1 MTTTINDISDLARIL
16 AERPEWSDTLRSLL
30 LTKEILDLPTAL
42 AQLTRV
48 VNDFIQEQRETNQR
62 ADARLARLEQ
72 VVNDFIQEQREIN
85 QRADARLTRLEEIA
99 ASSNERLARLEQVV
113 NDFIQD
119 QRETNQR
126 ADERLARLEEI
137 AASSNERLARL
148 EEIAAHSE
156 QRLTRLEEIAAHSEQ
171 RLTRL
176 EEIAAHSEQRLTRL
190 EEIAAHSEQRLTRLE
205 EIAASSNE
213 RLTGLEGRTANL
225 EEIAASTNER
235 LTGLETNTRQMRV
248 EIDRMQGQLGRLLG
262 ADAERRLQGNLSRV
276 LSQRMRLRRAVTLK
290 SIVANIDQGLADLL
304 EDAEENQSIT
314 PEQHLQVSLLD
325 VILRATDRAT
335 AAPVYIA
342 VEVSITLHQE
352 DIDRAA
358 ERAAI
363 LEKATGVA
371 AKAVVVSGR
380 VHPPQEAQAA
390 AAGVSIILAEDLARD
405 APED

>member
-42 AQLTRV
+42 AELTRV
-48 VNDFIQEQRETNQR
+48 VNEFIQEQRETNQR

-85 QRADARLTRLEEIA
+85 QRADERLARLEEIA
-99 ASSNERLARLEQVV
+99 ASSNERLTRLEQVV

-148 EEIAAHSE
+148 EEIAASSNE
-156 QRLTRLEEIAAHSEQ
+156 RLA
-171 RLTRL
+171 
-176 EEIAAHSEQRLTRL
+176 
-190 EEIAAHSEQRLTRLE
+190 RLE

-262 ADAERRLQGNLSRV
+262 ADAERRLQGNLTRV

-304 EDAEENQSIT
+304 EDAEDQQIIT
-314 PEQHLQVSLLD
+314 PNQHSQVWLLD
-325 VILRATDRAT
+325 VILRAIDRAT

-363 LEKATGVA
+363 LEKATGIA

-380 VHPPQEAQAA
+380 VHPPQETQAA
-390 AAGVSIILAEDLARD
+390 TAGVHIILAEDLARD

>member
-42 AQLTRV
+42 AELTR
-48 VNDFIQEQRETNQR
+48 
-62 ADARLARLEQ
+62 
-72 VVNDFIQEQREIN
+72 
-85 QRADARLTRLEEIA
+85 
-99 ASSNERLARLEQVV
+99 VV

-137 AASSNERLARL
+137 AASSNE
-148 EEIAAHSE
+148 
-156 QRLTRLEEIAAHSEQ
+156 

-205 EIAASSNE
+205 EIAASTNERLARLEEIAASTNE

-290 SIVANIDQGLADLL
+290 SIVANIDQVLADLL
-304 EDAEENQSIT
+304 EDAEDQQIIT
-314 PEQHLQVSLLD
+314 PNQHSQVWLLD

-380 VHPPQEAQAA
+380 VPPPQESQAA
-390 AAGVSIILAEDLARD
+390 AAGVHIILAEDLARD

>member
-42 AQLTRV
+42 AELTRV
-48 VNDFIQEQRETNQR
+48 VNDFIQEQREINQR
-62 ADARLARLEQ
+62 ADERLARLEQ

-85 QRADARLTRLEEIA
+85 QRADARL
-99 ASSNERLARLEQVV
+99 
-113 NDFIQD
+113 
-119 QRETNQR
+119 
-126 ADERLARLEEI
+126 ARLEEI
-137 AASSNERLARL
+137 AAR
-148 EEIAAHSE
+148 SE
-156 QRLTRLEEIAAHSEQ
+156 QRLTK
-171 RLTRL
+171 
-176 EEIAAHSEQRLTRL
+176 
-190 EEIAAHSEQRLTRLE
+190 LE

-213 RLTGLEGRTANL
+213 RLTRL

-248 EIDRMQGQLGRLLG
+248 EIDRMRGQLGRLLG
-262 ADAERRLQGNLSRV
+262 ADAERRLQGHLDVV

-290 SIVANIDQGLADLL
+290 SIIASIDRGFAELL
-304 EDAEENQSIT
+304 EDAEDQQIIT
-314 PEQHLQVSLLD
+314 PEQNIQVRLLD
-325 VILRATDRAT
+325 VILRAIDRAT

-363 LEKATGVA
+363 LEKATGIA

-380 VHPPQEAQAA
+380 VHPPQETQAA
-390 AAGVSIILAEDLARD
+390 AAGVHIILAEDLARD

>member
-1 MTTTINDISDLARIL
+1 MTTTTINDISDLARIL

-42 AQLTRV
+42 AQLT
-48 VNDFIQEQRETNQR
+48 
-62 ADARLARLEQ
+62 Q
-72 VVNDFIQEQREIN
+72 VVNDFIQEQREI
-85 QRADARLTRLEEIA
+85 
-99 ASSNERLARLEQVV
+99 
-113 NDFIQD
+113 
-119 QRETNQR
+119 NQR

-148 EEIAAHSE
+148 EEIAARSE
-156 QRLTRLEEIAAHSEQ
+156 QRLAR
-171 RLTRL
+171 
-176 EEIAAHSEQRLTRL
+176 
-190 EEIAAHSEQRLTRLE
+190 
-205 EIAASSNE
+205 
-213 RLTGLEGRTANL
+213 L

-235 LTGLETNTRQMRV
+235 LTGLETNTRQMRG
-248 EIDRMQGQLGRLLG
+248 EIDRMQGQIGRLLG
-262 ADAERRLQGNLSRV
+262 AEAERRLQGHLDVV

-290 SIVANIDQGLADLL
+290 SIIANIDRGLADLL
-304 EDAEENQSIT
+304 EDAEDQQIIT
-314 PEQHLQVSLLD
+314 PEQNIHVRLLD
-325 VILRATDRAT
+325 VILRAIDRAT

-342 VEVSITLHQE
+342 VEISLTLHQE

-380 VHPPQEAQAA
+380 VPPPQETQAA
-390 AAGVSIILAEDLARD
+390 AAGVHIILAEDLARD

>member
-42 AQLTRV
+42 AELTRV
-48 VNDFIQEQRETNQR
+48 VNDFIQEQREINQR
-62 ADARLARLEQ
+62 ADARLSRLEQ

-85 QRADARLTRLEEIA
+85 QRADARLARLEEIA

-126 ADERLARLEEI
+126 ADARLARLEEIAAHSEQRLTRLEEIAARSEQRLTRLEEIAASSNERLARLEEI

-148 EEIAAHSE
+148 EEIA
-156 QRLTRLEEIAAHSEQ
+156 T
-171 RLTRL
+171 
-176 EEIAAHSEQRLTRL
+176 
-190 EEIAAHSEQRLTRLE
+190 
-205 EIAASSNE
+205 SSNE
-213 RLTGLEGRTANL
+213 RLTGLEGRTDNL

-304 EDAEENQSIT
+304 EDAEDQQIIT
-314 PEQHLQVSLLD
+314 PNQHSQVCLLD
-325 VILRATDRAT
+325 VILRAIDRAT

-358 ERAAI
+358 DRAAI

-380 VHPPQEAQAA
+380 VPPPQEAQAA

>member
-48 VNDFIQEQRETNQR
+48 VNDFIQEQRE
-62 ADARLARLEQ
+62 
-72 VVNDFIQEQREIN
+72 IN
-85 QRADARLTRLEEIA
+85 QRADA
-99 ASSNERLARLEQVV
+99 
-113 NDFIQD
+113 
-119 QRETNQR
+119 
-126 ADERLARLEEI
+126 RLARLEEI

-148 EEIAAHSE
+148 EEIAASSND
-156 QRLTRLEEIAAHSEQ
+156 RLARLEEIAASSNE
-171 RLTRL
+171 
-176 EEIAAHSEQRLTRL
+176 
-190 EEIAAHSEQRLTRLE
+190 RLTRLE

-213 RLTGLEGRTANL
+213 RLTNL
-225 EEIAASTNER
+225 ETDNR
-235 LTGLETNTRQMRV
+235 RMR
-248 EIDRMQGQLGRLLG
+248 GQLGRLLG

-304 EDAEENQSIT
+304 EDAEDQQIIT
-314 PEQHLQVSLLD
+314 PNQHSQVWLLD
-325 VILRATDRAT
+325 VILRAIDRAT

-380 VHPPQEAQAA
+380 VPPPQETQAA
-390 AAGVSIILAEDLARD
+390 AAGVHIILAEDLARD

>member
-48 VNDFIQEQRETNQR
+48 VNDFIQEQRE
-62 ADARLARLEQ
+62 
-72 VVNDFIQEQREIN
+72 I
-85 QRADARLTRLEEIA
+85 
-99 ASSNERLARLEQVV
+99 
-113 NDFIQD
+113 
-119 QRETNQR
+119 NQR

-137 AASSNERLARL
+137 AASSNERL
-148 EEIAAHSE
+148 
-156 QRLTRLEEIAAHSEQ
+156 TRLEEIAASTNE
-171 RLTRL
+171 
-176 EEIAAHSEQRLTRL
+176 
-190 EEIAAHSEQRLTRLE
+190 RLTRLE

-213 RLTGLEGRTANL
+213 RLARL
-225 EEIAASTNER
+225 EEIAASSNER
-235 LTGLETNTRQMRV
+235 LTNLETDNRRMR
-248 EIDRMQGQLGRLLG
+248 GQLGRLLG

-304 EDAEENQSIT
+304 EDAEDQQIIT
-314 PEQHLQVSLLD
+314 PNQHSQVWLLD

-342 VEVSITLHQE
+342 VEISITLHQE

-363 LEKATGVA
+363 LEKATGIA

-380 VHPPQEAQAA
+380 VHPPQETQAA
-390 AAGVSIILAEDLARD
+390 AAGVHIILAEDLARD

>member
-1 MTTTINDISDLARIL
+1 MTTTTINDISDLARIL

-42 AQLTRV
+42 AQLT
-48 VNDFIQEQRETNQR
+48 
-62 ADARLARLEQ
+62 Q
-72 VVNDFIQEQREIN
+72 VVNDFIQEQREI
-85 QRADARLTRLEEIA
+85 
-99 ASSNERLARLEQVV
+99 
-113 NDFIQD
+113 
-119 QRETNQR
+119 NQR

-137 AASSNERLARL
+137 AASSNERLTRL
-148 EEIAAHSE
+148 EEIAASSNA
-156 QRLTRLEEIAAHSEQ
+156 RLTRLEEIAA
-171 RLTRL
+171 R
-176 EEIAAHSEQRLTRL
+176 
-190 EEIAAHSEQRLTRLE
+190 SEQRLTRLE
-205 EIAASSNE
+205 EIAAS
-213 RLTGLEGRTANL
+213 
-225 EEIAASTNER
+225 TNER
-235 LTGLETNTRQMRV
+235 VSNLEADNRR
-248 EIDRMQGQLGRLLG
+248 IHGQLGRLLG
-262 ADAERRLQGNLSRV
+262 AEAERRLQGHLDVV

-290 SIVANIDQGLADLL
+290 SIIASIDRGLADLL
-304 EDAEENQSIT
+304 EDAEDQQIIT
-314 PEQHLQVSLLD
+314 PEQNIQVRLLD

-342 VEVSITLHQE
+342 VEISLTLHQE

-390 AAGVSIILAEDLARD
+390 AAGVSIILVEDLARD

>member
-62 ADARLARLEQ
+62 ADERLARLEQ

-85 QRADARLTRLEEIA
+85 QRAD
-99 ASSNERLARLEQVV
+99 
-113 NDFIQD
+113 
-119 QRETNQR
+119 
-126 ADERLARLEEI
+126 ERLARLEEI
-137 AASSNERLARL
+137 AASSNERL
-148 EEIAAHSE
+148 
-156 QRLTRLEEIAAHSEQ
+156 
-171 RLTRL
+171 
-176 EEIAAHSEQRLTRL
+176 
-190 EEIAAHSEQRLTRLE
+190 TRLE

-213 RLTGLEGRTANL
+213 RLTA
-225 EEIAASTNER
+225 
-235 LTGLETNTRQMRV
+235 LETTTRQMQGQ
-248 EIDRMQGQLGRLLG
+248 IDRMQGQLGRLLG
-262 ADAERRLQGNLSRV
+262 ADAERRLQGNLGLV

-290 SIVANIDQGLADLL
+290 SIIANIDQGLADLL
-304 EDAEENQSIT
+304 EDAEDQQIIT
-314 PEQHLQVSLLD
+314 PNQRSQVSLLD

-380 VHPPQEAQAA
+380 VHPPQETQAA

-405 APED
+405 APEED

>member
-42 AQLTRV
+42 AELTRV

-85 QRADARLTRLEEIA
+85 QRADARL
-99 ASSNERLARLEQVV
+99 
-113 NDFIQD
+113 
-119 QRETNQR
+119 
-126 ADERLARLEEI
+126 ARLEEI
-137 AASSNERLARL
+137 AANSNE
-148 EEIAAHSE
+148 
-156 QRLTRLEEIAAHSEQ
+156 
-171 RLTRL
+171 
-176 EEIAAHSEQRLTRL
+176 
-190 EEIAAHSEQRLTRLE
+190 RLTRLE

-213 RLTGLEGRTANL
+213 RLTALEGRTANL

-290 SIVANIDQGLADLL
+290 SIIANIDQGLADLL
-304 EDAEENQSIT
+304 EDAEDQQIIT
-314 PEQHLQVSLLD
+314 PNQHSQVSLLD
-325 VILRATDRAT
+325 VILRAIDRAT

-380 VHPPQEAQAA
+380 VHPPQETQAT

-405 APED
+405 APEED

>member
-42 AQLTRV
+42 AELTRV
-48 VNDFIQEQRETNQR
+48 VNEFIQEQRETNQR
-62 ADARLARLEQ
+62 ADERLARLEQ

-85 QRADARLTRLEEIA
+85 QRADERLARLEEIA
-99 ASSNERLARLEQVV
+99 ASSNERLTRLEQVV

-148 EEIAAHSE
+148 EEIAASSNE
-156 QRLTRLEEIAAHSEQ
+156 RLA
-171 RLTRL
+171 
-176 EEIAAHSEQRLTRL
+176 
-190 EEIAAHSEQRLTRLE
+190 RLE
-205 EIAASSNE
+205 EIAASTNE

-235 LTGLETNTRQMRV
+235 LTGLETTTQQ
-248 EIDRMQGQLGRLLG
+248 MQGQIRQMQGQIGRLLG
-262 ADAERRLQGNLSRV
+262 ADAERRLQGNLTRV

-290 SIVANIDQGLADLL
+290 SIIANIDQGLADLL
-304 EDAEENQSIT
+304 EDAEDQQIIT
-314 PEQHLQVSLLD
+314 PNQHSQVWLLD
-325 VILRATDRAT
+325 VILRAIDRAT

-380 VHPPQEAQAA
+380 VHPPQETQAA

-405 APED
+405 APEED

>member
-48 VNDFIQEQRETNQR
+48 VNDFIQEQREINQR
-62 ADARLARLEQ
+62 ADARLSRLEQ

-85 QRADARLTRLEEIA
+85 QRADARLARLEEIA
-99 ASSNERLARLEQVV
+99 ASSEQRL
-113 NDFIQD
+113 
-119 QRETNQR
+119 T
-126 ADERLARLEEI
+126 RLEEI

-148 EEIAAHSE
+148 EEIAAS
-156 QRLTRLEEIAAHSEQ
+156 T
-171 RLTRL
+171 
-176 EEIAAHSEQRLTRL
+176 
-190 EEIAAHSEQRLTRLE
+190 
-205 EIAASSNE
+205 NE
-213 RLTGLEGRTANL
+213 RLTGLEERTANL

-235 LTGLETNTRQMRV
+235 LTALETTTRQMQGQIGQMQGQ
-248 EIDRMQGQLGRLLG
+248 IDRMQGQLGRLLG
-262 ADAERRLQGNLSRV
+262 ADAERRLQGNLTRV

-304 EDAEENQSIT
+304 EDAEDQQIIT
-314 PEQHLQVSLLD
+314 PNQHSQVWLLD
-325 VILRATDRAT
+325 VILRAIDRAT

-363 LEKATGVA
+363 LEKATGIA

-380 VHPPQEAQAA
+380 VHPPQETQAA
-390 AAGVSIILAEDLARD
+390 AAGVHIILAEDLARD

>member
-30 LTKEILDLPTAL
+30 LTKEILDLPADL
-42 AQLTRV
+42 AQLTR
-48 VNDFIQEQRETNQR
+48 
-62 ADARLARLEQ
+62 

-85 QRADARLTRLEEIA
+85 QRADARLARLEEIA
-99 ASSNERLARLEQVV
+99 ASSNA
-113 NDFIQD
+113 
-119 QRETNQR
+119 
-126 ADERLARLEEI
+126 RLARLEEI

-148 EEIAAHSE
+148 EEIAA
-156 QRLTRLEEIAAHSEQ
+156 
-171 RLTRL
+171 
-176 EEIAAHSEQRLTRL
+176 
-190 EEIAAHSEQRLTRLE
+190 
-205 EIAASSNE
+205 
-213 RLTGLEGRTANL
+213 
-225 EEIAASTNER
+225 STNER
-235 LTGLETNTRQMRV
+235 LTGLETNTRQMRG

-262 ADAERRLQGNLSRV
+262 ADAERRLQGNLSLV

-290 SIVANIDQGLADLL
+290 SIIANIDQGLADLL
-304 EDAEENQSIT
+304 EDAEDQQIIT
-314 PEQHLQVSLLD
+314 PNQRNQVSLLD

-380 VHPPQEAQAA
+380 VPPPQETQAA

>member
-42 AQLTRV
+42 AQLTQV

-62 ADARLARLEQ
+62 ADERLARLEQ
-72 VVNDFIQEQREIN
+72 VVNDFIQEQRE
-85 QRADARLTRLEEIA
+85 T
-99 ASSNERLARLEQVV
+99 NERA
-113 NDFIQD
+113 N
-119 QRETNQR
+119 
-126 ADERLARLEEI
+126 ERLARLEEI
-137 AASSNERLARL
+137 AASSNE
-148 EEIAAHSE
+148 
-156 QRLTRLEEIAAHSEQ
+156 
-171 RLTRL
+171 
-176 EEIAAHSEQRLTRL
+176 
-190 EEIAAHSEQRLTRLE
+190 RLTRLE

-213 RLTGLEGRTANL
+213 RLTGLEGRTANLEEIAARSEQRLTKLEEIAASSNERLARL

-262 ADAERRLQGNLSRV
+262 ADAERRLQGHLDVV

-290 SIVANIDQGLADLL
+290 SIIASIDRGFAELL
-304 EDAEENQSIT
+304 EDAEDQQIIT
-314 PEQHLQVSLLD
+314 PEQNIQVRLLD

-363 LEKATGVA
+363 LEKATGIA

>member
-85 QRADARLTRLEEIA
+85 QRADERLARLEEIAASSNERLTRLEQVVNDFIQEQREINQRADARLTRLEEIA
-99 ASSNERLARLEQVV
+99 ASSNERLAR
-113 NDFIQD
+113 
-119 QRETNQR
+119 
-126 ADERLARLEEI
+126 
-137 AASSNERLARL
+137 
-148 EEIAAHSE
+148 
-156 QRLTRLEEIAAHSEQ
+156 
-171 RLTRL
+171 
-176 EEIAAHSEQRLTRL
+176 
-190 EEIAAHSEQRLTRLE
+190 
-205 EIAASSNE
+205 
-213 RLTGLEGRTANL
+213 L

-290 SIVANIDQGLADLL
+290 SIIANIDQGLADLL
-304 EDAEENQSIT
+304 EDAEDQQIIT
-314 PEQHLQVSLLD
+314 PNQHSQVSLLD

-363 LEKATGVA
+363 LEKATGIT

-380 VHPPQEAQAA
+380 VPPPQETQAA
-390 AAGVSIILAEDLARD
+390 AAGVHIILAEDLARD

>member
-42 AQLTRV
+42 AELTRV

-62 ADARLARLEQ
+62 ADERLARLEQVVNDFIQEQWETNERANERLARLEEIAASSNERLTRLEQ

-85 QRADARLTRLEEIA
+85 QRADARLARLEEIA
-99 ASSNERLARLEQVV
+99 ASSN
-113 NDFIQD
+113 
-119 QRETNQR
+119 
-126 ADERLARLEEI
+126 ERLARLEEI

-148 EEIAAHSE
+148 EEIAASSNE
-156 QRLTRLEEIAAHSEQ
+156 RLARLEEIAASSNE

-205 EIAASSNE
+205 EIAAS
-213 RLTGLEGRTANL
+213 
-225 EEIAASTNER
+225 TNER
-235 LTGLETNTRQMRV
+235 LTSLETTTQQ
-248 EIDRMQGQLGRLLG
+248 MQGQIGQMQGQIGRLLG

-304 EDAEENQSIT
+304 EDAEDQQIIT
-314 PEQHLQVSLLD
+314 PNQHSQVWLLD
-325 VILRATDRAT
+325 VILRAIDRAT

-363 LEKATGVA
+363 LEKATGIA

-380 VHPPQEAQAA
+380 VHPPQETQAA
-390 AAGVSIILAEDLARD
+390 AAGVHIILAEDLARD

>member
-30 LTKEILDLPTAL
+30 LTKEILDLPTDL

-48 VNDFIQEQRETNQR
+48 VNDFIQEQREINQR
-62 ADARLARLEQ
+62 TDARLARLEQ

-85 QRADARLTRLEEIA
+85 QRADERLARLEEIA
-99 ASSNERLARLEQVV
+99 ASSNARLARLEEIAASS
-113 NDFIQD
+113 N
-119 QRETNQR
+119 
-126 ADERLARLEEI
+126 ARLARLEEI

-148 EEIAAHSE
+148 EEIAA
-156 QRLTRLEEIAAHSEQ
+156 
-171 RLTRL
+171 
-176 EEIAAHSEQRLTRL
+176 
-190 EEIAAHSEQRLTRLE
+190 
-205 EIAASSNE
+205 
-213 RLTGLEGRTANL
+213 
-225 EEIAASTNER
+225 STNER
-235 LTGLETNTRQMRV
+235 LSNLEADNRR
-248 EIDRMQGQLGRLLG
+248 IHGQLGRLLG
-262 ADAERRLQGNLSRV
+262 ADAERRLQGNLSLV

-304 EDAEENQSIT
+304 EDAEDQQIIT
-314 PEQHLQVSLLD
+314 PEQNIQVRLLD

-363 LEKATGVA
+363 LEKATGIA

-380 VHPPQEAQAA
+380 VHPPQETQAA
-390 AAGVSIILAEDLARD
+390 AAGVHIILAEDLARD
-405 APED
+405 APEE